1 MYQSSVYIQIF
12 WDICSNQSYT
22 FSKLLWAL
30 SCWIPPLPAFAF
42 FWSKAQSHQGTKND
56 NRLLKFFWLNSRY
69 TSSYLHLFTSPQ
81 IKLARFHLT
90 ATCDPCPPF
99 PDQIFRFELT
109 VENVTLQCIIFSGG
123 DQYHWYKANF
133 LICNCSHTW
142 NIASL
147 FQTKPILKSNLKFIT

>member
-1 MYQSSVYIQIF
+1 MATKMGVSDPVYKFHICTSLQFIYKSFGIFVQIKVTHF
-12 WDICSNQSYT
+12 PNSCELFLVGS
-22 FSKLLWAL
+22 LL
-30 SCWIPPLPAFAF
+30 LPAFAF

-99 PDQIFRFELT
+99 PDQIFRFVIDRWKCYLEK
-109 VENVTLQCIIFSGG
+109 CIIFSGG
-123 DQYHWYKANF
+123 DQ
-133 LICNCSHTW
+133 
-142 NIASL
+142 
-147 FQTKPILKSNLKFIT
+147 